1 MAEVDDTSLAVPRTS
16 WRRQAPLYVA
26 LLLILLLAFAVFR
39 YFVLT
44 FTVAGS
50 VALMLAPLQRRLT
63 RKLRGR
69 NWLAAGLLTVLVT
82 VAIAVPVLAYGT
94 LLAHQAMEFVEWVRP
109 WLEPTAF
116 EKLWR
121 EDLPRRYPLVMAW
134 VRQSTDGGGLPA
146 ASNALARVV
155 AVANSFAQWLLTGLA
170 AGLVDLGIFLMM
182 LFFMLRDGEQVREAV
197 RGVSPLTRGQ
207 ETELMD
213 HLTNTVKGVLQ
224 SMVVV
229 PLAQGLVALLGFLA
243 FGVPSP
249 VLWSVMVV
257 LASMIPLLGS
267 PLAWVPACVYLLTQ
281 GREAASVGL
290 FIYGSLV
297 IAGIDNV
304 IKPLILK
311 GAARIHT
318 MLGFLAI
325 LGGLYAF
332 GPKGLIA
339 GPVVLSL
346 VLSAY
351 RIYRYDVL
359 RWRQEAS
366 DQLPLPLA
374 SLPPTTSAEEVPALT
389 TTR

>member
-1 MAEVDDTSLAVPRTS
+1 VAELDDASAAARAG
-16 WRRQAPLYVA
+16 WRRQAPLFVV
-26 LLLILLLAFAVFR
+26 LFLVLLLALTVFH
-39 YFVLT
+39 YFLLT
-44 FTVAGS
+44 FAVAGS
-50 VALMLAPLQRRLT
+50 VALMLAPLQRSLT
-63 RKLRGR
+63 RRLGKRP
-69 NWLAAGLLTVLVT
+69 WLAAGLLTTLVT

-94 LLAHQAMEFVEWVRP
+94 LLAHQAMSFVEWVRP
-109 WLEPTAF
+109 WLEPAAF

-121 EDLPRRYPLVMAW
+121 EDLPRRYPFLMAW

-146 ASNALARVV
+146 ASNALARIV
-155 AVANSFAQWLLTGLA
+155 AEVNRFAQWLLTGLA

-182 LFFMLRDGEQVREAV
+182 LFFMLRDGDQFREAV
-197 RGVSPLTRGQ
+197 RGISPLTRGQ

-229 PLAQGLVALLGFLA
+229 PLAQGLVALLGFIA

-267 PLAWVPACVYLLTQ
+267 PLAWVPACIYLVTQ
-281 GREAASVGL
+281 QREAAAIGL
-290 FIYGSLV
+290 FAYGSLV

-318 MLGFLAI
+318 MLGFLSI

-332 GPKGLIA
+332 GPKGLIV

-359 RWRQEAS
+359 RWRQETP
-366 DQLPLPLA
+366 DGHPT
-374 SLPPTTSAEEVPALT
+374 PPRPAVAAGRAEEVPALT
-389 TTR
+389 TR